1 MKTTYGLESFLRF
14 LLAVWGAVLFFGLF
28 GHHNRNECVVTG
40 YWRDNHISGYGGYP
54 RYEWIPYSNDFVLRQ
69 LEFHN
74 DLFVATLFLGLFY
87 FTSRL
92 YEGQNKLVVRMLLF
106 YTFLASL
113 FWSIQI
119 FIRCGF

>member
-14 LLAVWGAVLFFGLF
+14 LLAVWGAILFFAWAF
-28 GHHNRNECVVTG
+28 GPGWENECIVTG
-40 YWRDNHISGYGGYP
+40 YYSN
-54 RYEWIPYSNDFVLRQ
+54 YEWIPYSNDFVLRQ

-74 DLFVATLFLGLFY
+74 DLFIATLFLGLFY

-92 YEGQNKLVVRMLLF
+92 YEGQNKLVVRMLLL
-106 YTFLASL
+106 YIFLASL

-119 FIRCGF
+119 FIRCA